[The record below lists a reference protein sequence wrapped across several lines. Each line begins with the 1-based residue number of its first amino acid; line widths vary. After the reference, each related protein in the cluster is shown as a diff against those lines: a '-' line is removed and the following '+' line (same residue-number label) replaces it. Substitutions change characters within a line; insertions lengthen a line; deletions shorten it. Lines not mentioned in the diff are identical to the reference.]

1 MSSSQKTVPS
11 RLITAQLYRLP
22 SPPIYGLS
30 LNSLSLE
37 FYSKYTRVGFSCRQN
52 KIKTVDVACVA
63 LESVID
69 FRAIDRLHSVGNNY
83 YVNVVEAG
91 IQNGLV

>member
-1 MSSSQKTVPS
+1 
-11 RLITAQLYRLP
+11 
-22 SPPIYGLS
+22 
-30 LNSLSLE
+30 
-37 FYSKYTRVGFSCRQN
+37 
-52 KIKTVDVACVA
+52 VDVACVA

-69 FRAIDRLHSVGNNY
+69 FTAKERLHSVGNNY